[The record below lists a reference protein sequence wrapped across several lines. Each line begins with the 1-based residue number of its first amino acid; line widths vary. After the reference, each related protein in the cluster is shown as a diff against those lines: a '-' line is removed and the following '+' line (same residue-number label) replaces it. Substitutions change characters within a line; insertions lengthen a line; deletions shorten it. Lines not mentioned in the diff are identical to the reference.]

1 MRSPSGSKLKITYRL
16 IIFTIATIFSLF
28 FCMPTFLSSY
38 VDDNKTANSSILNFL
53 TTGPKINLGLD
64 LKGGLYMLLGVDTN
78 ETINSKMKSIAS
90 SVNYY
95 LTKEEILVDKFKM
108 NEDNLYFSIIDEQEQ
123 VKIDTMLKSIK
134 GLDIKKGNKD
144 YTISLTDQEKVA
156 TAKFAIDQAVET
168 IRNRLDM
175 FGLAEPTVAKQG
187 EEKILVELP
196 GIKTAQDEERARELI
211 AKSAHLQLMALDEKR
226 QNLAQSITQ
235 KDARAYGDIV
245 LSDVK
250 NEQFKYLIK
259 EIPILDGSMLID
271 AKVAFDQRNNMPI
284 INFTLNSE
292 GARIFG
298 DFTGANVGNRL
309 AIVLDN
315 KVYSAPVINERIG
328 GGSGQ
333 ISGRFSVEE
342 ANDLAIALRSGALLA
357 PVHVLEKR
365 SIGPSLG
372 QDSIDKAMVALYG
385 ASILVI
391 LFMAWYYMIAGI
403 FANIALITNILLL
416 IATMSFFGATLT
428 LPGMAGIVLTV
439 GMAVDANVIIN
450 ERIREM
456 FQSGASVR
464 LAIEK
469 GYENA
474 MSAIIDSNLTT
485 LITSAALYA
494 YGTGPIKGFA
504 VTMSIGILA
513 SMLTAI
519 LGTHG
524 MFEFFVNKIEK
535 SGNLKLW
542 FGYKVRKV
550 ENANI

>member
-16 IIFTIATIFSLF
+16 IIFTIATIFSIF